1 VLPNATVMM
10 KPVETWPALVARC
23 SQENAGTQR
32 LSPLPLALRHGAAL
46 PTRTGSDRSSDMETA
61 PDLKLSPS
69 EKGTLQK
76 IAEGE
81 YHLREFD
88 WVALQHLK
96 KLALAEDRPSGVV
109 ITKEGRRVLRR
120 LTLPG

>member
-1 VLPNATVMM
+1 MM
-10 KPVETWPALVARC
+10 RPGSRRGQLWLHAA
-23 SQENAGTQR
+23 ENAGTQR
-32 LSPLPLALRHGAAL
+32 LFTFASRNGMALRHGAAL
-46 PTRTGSDRSSDMETA
+46 PTRTGSDRPSNKETA
-61 PDLKLSPS
+61 PDPKLSPS

-96 KLALAEDRPSGVV
+96 KLALAEDSA
-109 ITKEGRRVLRR
+109 LRR
-120 LTLPG
+120 DHQGGPKRASLQ

>member
-1 VLPNATVMM
+1 M
-10 KPVETWPALVARC
+10 
-23 SQENAGTQR
+23 
-32 LSPLPLALRHGAAL
+32 ALRHGAAL

-88 WVALQHLK
+88 WIALYHPTTHLFSPSSGRHCRSRRSLSGRPPYWKEHWRSTPIQHSHGVAV
-96 KLALAEDRPSGVV
+96 AG
-109 ITKEGRRVLRR
+109 
-120 LTLPG
+120 

>member
-1 VLPNATVMM
+1 M
-10 KPVETWPALVARC
+10 VARC
-23 SQENAGTQR
+23 SQGAGTQR
-32 LSPLPLALRHGAAL
+32 LFTFASRNSMALRHGAAL
-46 PTRTGSDRSSDMETA
+46 PRLTGSDRSSDMETA

-88 WVALQHLK
+88 WVALQHFK
-96 KLALAEDRPSGVV
+96 KLALAEDRASGVV
-109 ITKEGRRVLRR
+109 SPEAEDCFAVLPCPANGVSR
-120 LTLPG
+120 

>member
-1 VLPNATVMM
+1 M
-10 KPVETWPALVARC
+10 
-23 SQENAGTQR
+23 
-32 LSPLPLALRHGAAL
+32 ALRHGAAL

-96 KLALAEDRPSGVV
+96 KLAWPKIGPQAW
-109 ITKEGRRVLRR
+109 
-120 LTLPG
+120 

>member
-1 VLPNATVMM
+1 
-10 KPVETWPALVARC
+10 VASFGC
-23 SQENAGTQR
+23 TLLAGIAGTQR
-32 LSPLPLALRHGAAL
+32 LFTFASRNSMALRHGAAL

>member
-1 VLPNATVMM
+1 MHALKDKGLGASEIARQLNIARASVYRVLPLSPTAGQS
-10 KPVETWPALVARC
+10 L
-23 SQENAGTQR
+23 AGTR
-32 LSPLPLALRHGAAL
+32 ALGL
-46 PTRTGSDRSSDMETA
+46 NEK

>member
-1 VLPNATVMM
+1 
-10 KPVETWPALVARC
+10 
-23 SQENAGTQR
+23 
-32 LSPLPLALRHGAAL
+32 
-46 PTRTGSDRSSDMETA
+46 META
-61 PDLKLSPS
+61 ADLKLSPS

-96 KLALAEDRPSGVV
+96 KLALAEDRPSASRSPRRAEECFAVLPCPANGVS
-109 ITKEGRRVLRR
+109 R
-120 LTLPG
+120 